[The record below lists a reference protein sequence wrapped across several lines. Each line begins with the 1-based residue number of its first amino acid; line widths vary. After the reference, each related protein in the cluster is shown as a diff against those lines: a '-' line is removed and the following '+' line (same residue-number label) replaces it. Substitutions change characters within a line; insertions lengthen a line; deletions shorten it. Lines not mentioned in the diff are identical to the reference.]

1 MTEHVIDRRN
11 VLRGAGI
18 AASGAAIGAVGFAG
32 PASASSRGHD
42 HHGSLSGS
50 WLIVREDDGT
60 TTEVT
65 AVLSF
70 AAGGVIISHDINPAG
85 PPFTG
90 TWESSEDHRF
100 EATFWTGTA
109 GGGPN
114 QPGQTIRVNLRG
126 RVRDDDLTAGY
137 RFTVFDQATGDVLAT
152 GTGKVLSGRRID
164 A

>member
-18 AASGAAIGAVGFAG
+18 AAGGAAIGAVGFAG
-32 PASASSRGHD
+32 PASASSHD
-42 HHGSLSGS
+42 HHHHHESLSGS
-50 WLIVREDDGT
+50 WLIVRQDDGT
-60 TTEVT
+60 TTPVT

-70 AAGGVIISHDINPAG
+70 AAGNVVIEHDINPAG

-90 TWESSEDHRF
+90 TWEGEEHRRF
-100 EATFWTGTA
+100 DATFWTGTA

-114 QPGQTIRVNLRG
+114 QPGQTIRVHLHG
-126 RVRDDDLTAGY
+126 RVKDDNLTARY
-137 RFTVFDQATGDVLAT
+137 RFTVFDASGQQVAT
-152 GTGKVLSGRRID
+152 GTGKVLSGRLID

>member
-18 AASGAAIGAVGFAG
+18 AAGGAAIGAVGFAD
-32 PASASSRGHD
+32 PASASQRGHE

-50 WLIVREDDGT
+50 WLVVRKDDGT
-60 TTEVT
+60 TDKIST
-65 AVLSF
+65 VLSF
-70 AAGGVIISHDINPAG
+70 AAGGVFIAHDINPAG

-90 TWESSEDHRF
+90 TWERSEHHSF

-114 QPGQTIRVNLRG
+114 QPGQTIRVHLRG
-126 RVRDDDLTAGY
+126 RVRHDNLTAWY
-137 RFTVFDQATGDVLAT
+137 RFTVFDGATGDVVAS
-152 GTGKVLSGRRID
+152 GTGRVLSGRRID